1 MVTPADQHLDARG
14 LKCPL
19 PVLKARRAL
28 QALAPGQRLEVWAN
42 DPAAPKDF
50 ASFAQTV
57 GLRLET
63 ADAPAGEFR
72 CFLTKAT

>member
-1 MVTPADQHLDARG
+1 MATLDARG

-28 QALAPGQRLEVWAN
+28 KDLPPGEALEVLAT

-50 ASFAQTV
+50 QAFAREA
-57 GLRLET
+57 GLTLET
-63 ADAPAGEFR
+63 LEAPAGEFR
-72 CFLTKAT
+72 LALRRA

>member
-1 MVTPADQHLDARG
+1 MATLDARG

-28 QALAPGQRLEVWAN
+28 KALPPGEALEVLAT

-50 ASFAQTV
+50 QAFARET
-57 GLRLET
+57 GLALET
-63 ADAPAGEFR
+63 LEAASGEYRFRLTPA
-72 CFLTKAT
+72 

>member
-1 MVTPADQHLDARG
+1 MATLDARG

-28 QALAPGQRLEVWAN
+28 KALPPGEALEVLAT

-50 ASFAQTV
+50 QAFAREA
-57 GLRLET
+57 GLALET
-63 ADAPAGEFR
+63 LEAAAGEYR
-72 CFLTKAT
+72 LKLTPG